1 MDKVLNDFVE
11 VYVINEN
18 TGHIVRHAI
27 VYTSEELLE
36 KVKRYATK
44 DSIVIASMDRFVYCF
59 YIKREAYVV
68 TITKTGASSKLIN
81 FFKDVL
87 AGLYDN
93 DRDAFYMEKGR
104 VMTLFQFIS
113 DIDDSTVDVIINC
126 LDDIWKTRYYSR
138 FLRK

>member
-1 MDKVLNDFVE
+1 MSKTENNFVE

-27 VYTSEELLE
+27 VNTSERLLE
-36 KVKRYATK
+36 KVNRYATK

-59 YIKREAYVV
+59 YIKRESYI
-68 TITKTGASSKLIN
+68 ITTTKKGASSELIN

-104 VMTLFQFIS
+104 VMTLFQFIG
-113 DIDDSTVDVIINC
+113 DIDGSIVDVLFKC
-126 LDDIWKTRYYSR
+126 LGDIWTTRYYSR